1 MMSSFTS
8 DTIHLQSALAV
19 HQAIQSG
26 ETTAVAVLDATFQQ
40 IESQDAAVGAFLS
53 LTKDLAYDTAT
64 LVDQQVA
71 NGETLPLLA
80 GVPIAVKDNI
90 SVTGTKTTCGSKI
103 LASYVA
109 PYDATVVQQLK
120 HRAMPIVGKTNLDE
134 FAMGSSTENSAFQ
147 LTHNPWHL
155 DKVPGG
161 SSGGSAACVSAGMVS
176 LSLGSDT
183 GGSVRQPAA
192 LCGLVGLK
200 PTYGLVSRFGLVSYA
215 SSLDQISPFARTV
228 ADVAALL
235 DVITGYD
242 AQDMTSARFVPTTPY
257 VTSVQPDALPQRL
270 GGRKLRVGV
279 ITKLNGE
286 GMQPAVQHSFQQ
298 AIKQFEAQGAEVVP
312 ISIAGIR
319 EMMAA
324 YYIIA
329 PAEASSNL
337 ARFDGIRYGVRT
349 EQAVANVYDLFRKNR
364 SEGFGAEV
372 KRRILLGTFALS
384 SGYYDAYYGKA
395 QAARRL
401 LVAEFEKAW
410 QQVDVLICPTSPTTA
425 FDIGSKTD
433 DPITMYLSDV
443 ATIPVNLA
451 GIPALSLPC
460 GFDEQHL
467 PIGLQIMAPK
477 FEETTL
483 LGVAALF
490 ESAVGLSNLVPPAF
504 APAPS
509 STVC

>member
-1 MMSSFTS
+1 MMMMTTNTPF
-8 DTIHLQSALAV
+8 LNQSALAV

-26 ETTAVAVLDATFQQ
+26 ETTAVSVLDATYVH
-40 IESQDAAVGAFLS
+40 IEAHEAQVGAFLS
-53 LTKDLAYDTAT
+53 LTKDLAYDYAT
-64 LVDQQVA
+64 EVDKKVKA
-71 NGETLPLLA
+71 GEKLPLLA

-90 SVTGTKTTCGSKI
+90 SVQGAKTTCGSKI
-103 LASYVA
+103 LETYVA
-109 PYDATVVQQLK
+109 PYDATVVKQLK
-120 HRAMPIVGKTNLDE
+120 DRGMPIVGKTNLDE

-147 LTHNPWHL
+147 LTHNPWNL
-155 DKVPGG
+155 NKVPGG

-183 GGSVRQPAA
+183 GGSVRQPAS

-200 PTYGLVSRFGLVSYA
+200 PTYGLVSRFGLVAYA
-215 SSLDQISPFARTV
+215 SSLDQISPFGRSV

-235 DVITGYD
+235 DVIAGHD
-242 AQDMTSARFVPTTPY
+242 ANDMTSAQFKPETPY
-257 VTSVQPDALPQRL
+257 LNSANPEALPQRL
-270 GGRKLRVGV
+270 GGKKLKVG
-279 ITKLNGE
+279 IIAELNGE
-286 GMQPAVQHSFQQ
+286 GMDASVQQAFQQ
-298 AIKQFEAQGAEVVP
+298 SVKLFEAQGAEVVTL
-312 ISIAGIR
+312 SIGGIR

-349 EQAVANVYDLFRKNR
+349 KEKVENVYDLFRKNR

-425 FDIGSKTD
+425 FDIGAKTD

-443 ATIPVNLA
+443 ATIPINLA

-460 GFDEQHL
+460 GFDENNL

-477 FEETTL
+477 FAETTL
-483 LGVAALF
+483 LGVASLF
-490 ESAVGLSNLVPPAF
+490 EDAIGLKNLIPSAF
-504 APAPS
+504 K
-509 STVC
+509 STGVCPV

>member
-1 MMSSFTS
+1 MTNQTTHILS
-8 DTIHLQSALAV
+8 LSALEL

-26 ETTAVAVLDATFQQ
+26 QTSAVSVVDATYAQ
-40 IESQDAAVGAFLS
+40 IEAHEAKVGAFLS
-53 LTKDLAYDTAT
+53 LTKDLAYEFASD
-64 LVDQQVA
+64 VDNKVLQ
-71 NGETLPLLA
+71 GETLPLLA

-90 SVTGTKTTCGSKI
+90 SVQGAKVTCGSKI
-103 LASYVA
+103 LETYVA
-109 PYDATVVQQLK
+109 PYDATVVKQLK
-120 HRAMPIVGKTNLDE
+120 DRGMPIIGKTNLDE

-147 LTHNPWHL
+147 LTHNPWDL
-155 DKVPGG
+155 NKVPGG

-183 GGSVRQPAA
+183 GGSVRQPAS

-200 PTYGLVSRFGLVSYA
+200 PTYGLVSRFGLVAYA
-215 SSLDQISPFARTV
+215 SSLDQISPFGRTV

-235 DVITGYD
+235 DVISGHD
-242 AQDMTSARFVPTTPY
+242 ANDMTSAQFQPTMSYLNSTNPE
-257 VTSVQPDALPQRL
+257 ALPQRL
-270 GGRKLRVGV
+270 GGKKLRVGV
-279 ITKLNGE
+279 IAELNGE
-286 GMQPAVQHSFQQ
+286 GMDASVQQSFQQ
-298 AIKQFEAQGAEVVP
+298 AVNLFEAQGAEVVTL
-312 ISIAGIR
+312 SIGGIR

-349 EQAVANVYDLFRKNR
+349 KEKVENVYDLFRKNR

-401 LVAEFEKAW
+401 LIAEFDKAW

-425 FDIGSKTD
+425 FGIGAKTD

-460 GFDEQHL
+460 GFDANNL

-477 FEETTL
+477 FAETTL
-483 LGVAALF
+483 LGVASLF
-490 ESAVGLSNLVPPAF
+490 EEAVGLKNLIPSTF
-504 APAPS
+504 ARMQPCS
-509 STVC
+509 V